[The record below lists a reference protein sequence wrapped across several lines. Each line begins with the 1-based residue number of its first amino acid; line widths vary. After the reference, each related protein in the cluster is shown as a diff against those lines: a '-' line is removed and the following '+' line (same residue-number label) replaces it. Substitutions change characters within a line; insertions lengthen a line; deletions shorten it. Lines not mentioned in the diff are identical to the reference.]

1 MQIYDFLLFIL
12 ELRDFRRLSKVLDL
26 AVTEKEIHSME
37 KAVLC
42 YLIAKVMEEEYF
54 LRPLSMRMAFGK
66 LQLILAQVATY
77 KQHNSDDMETVNTI
91 RH

>member
-1 MQIYDFLLFIL
+1 
-12 ELRDFRRLSKVLDL
+12 
-26 AVTEKEIHSME
+26 
-37 KAVLC
+37 
-42 YLIAKVMEEEYF
+42 MEEEYF